1 LPIAGCIL
9 VLSPLS
15 PRFAHRFGTRLVVGV
30 GLLITAAGLAS
41 WASLSADSPYWPDL
55 VWRSILMASGVAL
68 VMAPATESIMSSLPL
83 GKAGV
88 GSAVNDTTRQVGG
101 ALGVAIVGSV
111 VASIYSSRM
120 GDFLHGKPLPSGAA
134 HEVEQSLGAALL
146 VGDQVPG
153 LAATAIDAFLNG
165 FEVGMYVTA
174 AVAFVGAVIA
184 LLWLPTR
191 ASHDAPADER
201 AEATAVPDAAVV
213 TSR

>member
-1 LPIAGCIL
+1 
-9 VLSPLS
+9 
-15 PRFAHRFGTRLVVGV
+15 
-30 GLLITAAGLAS
+30 
-41 WASLSADSPYWPDL
+41 
-55 VWRSILMASGVAL
+55 
-68 VMAPATESIMSSLPL
+68 
-83 GKAGV
+83 
-88 GSAVNDTTRQVGG
+88 
-101 ALGVAIVGSV
+101 
-111 VASIYSSRM
+111 
-120 GDFLHGKPLPSGAA
+120 
-134 HEVEQSLGAALL
+134 VEQSLGAALL